1 MIFMRIY
8 LSRILITAG
17 LIIIGIA
24 LYQKVNTIYY
34 QNKLMNEYD
43 EYISTLKKD
52 TNEMEESIEE
62 VFVETED
69 DILDTT
75 LQVPVTE
82 ESKDIDN
89 SEENNNADSEVMENS
104 KPDLVKLFENKEIS
118 GIIEIPKIN
127 VSAAILEGTDDSAL
141 KYAVGHYPGTV
152 QPGETGNSVL
162 LGHRNYLYG
171 HFFRK
176 LDELE
181 AGDSVVIKKDEN
193 TYTYVIYESF
203 VVKPE
208 DTWVLD
214 ETLDSIITMI
224 TCTPIGTYTDRL
236 VVRGALLLEEK
247 ENQS

>member
-1 MIFMRIY
+1 MRKY

-17 LIIIGIA
+17 LIIMGIA
-24 LYQKVNTIYY
+24 LYQKVTTIYY

-43 EYISTLKKD
+43 EYISTLKNQD
-52 TNEMEESIEE
+52 TNEIQESIEN
-62 VFVETED
+62 VFVETDD
-69 DILDTT
+69 DIFAATSK
-75 LQVPVTE
+75 VPETE
-82 ESKDIDN
+82 ESKEIDN
-89 SEENNNADSEVMENS
+89 SEENNNAEPEDTENS
-104 KPDLVKLFENKEIS
+104 KPDFVKLFENKEIS

-193 TYTYVIYESF
+193 IYTYVIYESF

-214 ETLDSIITMI
+214 ETSDAIITMI

-236 VVRGALLLEEK
+236 VVRGTLLEEK

>member
-1 MIFMRIY
+1 MRKY
-8 LSRILITAG
+8 FSRILITAG
-17 LIIIGIA
+17 LIIMGIA
-24 LYQKVNTIYY
+24 LYQKVTTIYY
-34 QNKLMNEYD
+34 QNKLVNEYD
-43 EYISTLKKD
+43 EYINTLKSQEI
-52 TNEMEESIEE
+52 NEIEKSIETIK
-62 VFVETED
+62 VETND
-69 DILDTT
+69 GILADN
-75 LQVPVTE
+75 LQVPEIE
-82 ESKDIDN
+82 ETKEINN
-89 SEENNNADSEVMENS
+89 SEENNNEEPEDTENS

-152 QPGETGNSVL
+152 QPGENGNSVL

-181 AGDSVVIKKDEN
+181 TGDKVVIKKDEN
-193 TYTYVIYESF
+193 IYTYVIYESF

-214 ETLDSIITMI
+214 QTSDSIITMI

-236 VVRGALLLEEK
+236 IVRGALLEEK
-247 ENQS
+247 ENLS